1 MSSQVRFSRHNP
13 GDTTLNILW
22 VFIYNFFSFASF
34 LWEEE
39 KKRSVSPSWYPPS
52 HSPRYSGSTSGS
64 FHYELLSCY
73 YALLSSSC
81 FENRENLQFFVLI
94 EVWKTACFLVL
105 SSPCFAHPSPLSL
118 PPALPPPL
126 FSFFLSLSPLRTPQL
141 GVWTV
146 CE

>member
-1 MSSQVRFSRHNP
+1 MYLRVKFSRHNS

-22 VFIYNFFSFASF
+22 VFIYNFFFFCIFS
-34 LWEEE
+34 LGGG
-39 KKRSVSPSWYPPS
+39 KKDLLNPSRYPPS

-64 FHYELLSCY
+64 FHYELLFCY
-73 YALLSSSC
+73 YALLSTSC

-94 EVWKTACFLVL
+94 EVGVQRVSL
-105 SSPCFAHPSPLSL
+105 SCLLLASL
-118 PPALPPPL
+118 TPVPALPPPL
-126 FSFFLSLSPLRTPQL
+126 FSFFLSSFPSLPFEHPPQL